1 MKFFHFPILAFAA
14 LMFGSCCDTIVDP
27 YKEGVPA
34 APTGQKV
41 LLIDYSG
48 YRCGNCPEG
57 SAEAVRLKNLFQND
71 LIIVTM
77 HCGTQFAKPEPSKGF
92 IEDFR
97 TTTGEGLYDFLAISS
112 QPTGSVNFA
121 KVDGSYTMPYTS
133 WATAVS
139 KELRK
144 TPPMTISL
152 TPVFSADSVL
162 TVRADIKYKKA
173 STGNDRI
180 AVYLIED
187 SIIYQQIDYSLLPND
202 DLVPNYLHRHVFRG
216 AMSGGKFDG
225 KYSPPTKSTI
235 GAFGEPL
242 PATVANASTSKTYSI
257 SFKGTNWN
265 PKNCSVIVSVNDK
278 VTNNT
283 LQVEETHVL
292 E

>member
-1 MKFFHFPILAFAA
+1 
-14 LMFGSCCDTIVDP
+14 
-27 YKEGVPA
+27 
-34 APTGQKV
+34 
-41 LLIDYSG
+41 
-48 YRCGNCPEG
+48 
-57 SAEAVRLKNLFQND
+57 
-71 LIIVTM
+71 
-77 HCGTQFAKPEPSKGF
+77 
-92 IEDFR
+92 
-97 TTTGEGLYDFLAISS
+97 
-112 QPTGSVNFA
+112 
-121 KVDGSYTMPYTS
+121 
-133 WATAVS
+133 
-139 KELRK
+139 
-144 TPPMTISL
+144 MTISL